1 MDIGL
6 SETEILLAMLAIIV
20 LLWKFGGSIPYDVK
34 VWLTTGIMVI
44 FMTLALV
51 AKNEEEEEVGND

>member
-6 SETEILLAMLAIIV
+6 TETEILLAMLAIIIA
-20 LLWKFGGSIPYDVK
+20 LWKFGNPIPYDVK

>member
-1 MDIGL
+1 
-6 SETEILLAMLAIIV
+6 MLAIIIA
-20 LLWKFGGSIPYDVK
+20 LWKFGGSIPYDVK

-51 AKNEEEEEVGND
+51 AKNEEEEEVGKD